1 MMIGTSIKELKDKML
16 NGHEAEFT
24 YEDKEFSIESE
35 RSGDECCVRIWE
47 CGIEPKCMLEEI
59 VRKESDLDALFSKK
73 IFQGK
78 SFSEIEKKIV
88 VENIF

>member
-1 MMIGTSIKELKDKML
+1 MTGTSVKELKEKML
-16 NGHEAEFT
+16 NGHEAEFI

-35 RSGDECCVRIWE
+35 RSGDECCVTIWE
-47 CGIEPKCMLEEI
+47 CGIEPKCISEEI
-59 VRKESDLDALFSKK
+59 VREESDLDALFSKK

-78 SFSEIEKKIV
+78 SFMEIENKIV